1 MGFGRTQL
9 VRVLVFLRYRGVE
22 VLIFV
27 FRIPFLVGVEIR
39 LDVVEYDM
47 SLSVGYVSEGL
58 EERNIYARV

>member
-9 VRVLVFLRYRGVE
+9 VRVLVFLRYRRVE

-47 SLSVGYVSEGL
+47 SLSVGYVSGGL